1 MARIIYIKCGVVLE
15 DRPPIALD
23 KVRYFGEPVAL
34 VVANSERD
42 AMNAVKLVQVEYEL
56 LQVVNS
62 PSEALKSF
70 YVIS

>member
-15 DRPPIALD
+15 DRPPIAID